1 MVKRVLFICCLL
13 ASLMLAGCD
22 KHDYCKNTK
31 LYVVKNES
39 QDTVYYSLKGFDD
52 EEFVRIRPGYS
63 RNFLPIYVTESND
76 GPDIDIKVSDIIGS
90 FDYLQVVYF
99 EINGRRYYDTKGRE
113 GSMVNPDSYRELR
126 GADIDQYVDKPLQER
141 YTQYYIFIID
151 GTYLDSLREVK

>member
-63 RNFLPIYVTESND
+63 RNFLPIYVMESND

-151 GTYLDSLREVK
+151 GTYLDRLREVK